1 MYAGRMVGIKLKEL
15 RSSHGMS
22 LRTLASE
29 TGLSPTMLSQIE
41 RGITEPSLRSLRLL
55 ANVFGQGISALFE
68 EESVPAVHISRAGE
82 RSRITS
88 PKGHIQY
95 ERLAPGNGQLE
106 VLRGLLAP
114 GETSSDEPW
123 SHDALECVYVVHGTL
138 TAVVGGAP
146 YEVKAG
152 DAITLDSRQPHR
164 YCNNGTEFVEFILS
178 VNPPTP

>member
-1 MYAGRMVGIKLKEL
+1 MYADHMVGKKLKEL
-15 RSSHGMS
+15 RSSRGMS

-55 ANVFGQGISALFE
+55 ANVFGQAISALFE
-68 EESVPAVHISRAGE
+68 DETVPAVHISHAGE

-95 ERLAPGNGQLE
+95 ERLSPGNGQLE
-106 VLRGLLAP
+106 VLRGLLEP
-114 GETSSDEPW
+114 GETSSDDQW
-123 SHDALECVYVVHGTL
+123 SHVALECIYVIRGTL
-138 TAVVGGAP
+138 TANVGEAS
-146 YEVKAG
+146 YEVPAG

-164 YCNNGTEFVEFILS
+164 YCNNGTDKVEFILA